1 MKTLLLSLLLIAS
14 AAQADQWLV
23 NGVIY
28 KGTLHKLNA
37 DQTKVWVTSDW
48 DNYAGS
54 WLKVAELDSLTRVR
68 LNVATPQ
75 EQAAVTAELE
85 QRRQMEAQAAA
96 QAQARA
102 AADRSLRIE
111 EQKLALEREKL
122 NFQRQQEANR
132 HAERQ
137 QQLQQQQQHQRQSST
152 KIYIS
157 PTTQGT
163 KVQSVPQTSRLPTVP
178 QVPFVRPIVLW
189 YN

>member
-23 NGVIY
+23 NGRTY

-37 DQTKVWVTSDW
+37 DQTQVWVTSDW
-48 DNYAGS
+48 DNYSGS
-54 WLKVAELDSLTRVR
+54 WLKVTELDSLTRVR

-75 EQAAVTAELE
+75 EQAAVAAEQE
-85 QRRQMEAQAAA
+85 QRRQFEAQAEA

-102 AADRSLRIE
+102 AAERAARIE
-111 EQKLALEREKL
+111 EQKIALAREKL
-122 NFQRQQEANR
+122 NFQRQQEAHR

-137 QQLQQQQQHQRQSST
+137 QQQQRQSST
-152 KIYIS
+152 QIYIVPIIPGS
-157 PTTQGT
+157 N
-163 KVQSVPQTSRLPTVP
+163 VQRVP
-178 QVPFVRPIVLW
+178 QVPRVPVVRPIVLW